1 MAVYVAAAEFRPA
14 ETVLLITLG
23 QKKKNEDL
31 SCSLT
36 ASRRPWGGGK
46 QQ

>member
-23 QKKKNEDL
+23 QKKNEDL
-31 SCSLT
+31 SRSLT